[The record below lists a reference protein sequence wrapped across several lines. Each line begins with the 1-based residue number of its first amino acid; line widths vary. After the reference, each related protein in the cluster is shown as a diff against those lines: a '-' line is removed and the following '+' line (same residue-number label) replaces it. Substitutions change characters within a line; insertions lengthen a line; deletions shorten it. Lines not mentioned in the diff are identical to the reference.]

1 MNFTYIVSNLG
12 NYCPVLISFYNVL
25 TPEGISPD
33 IIPNISK
40 SYYVM
45 LQPILSWLGFHMASQ
60 KPISCNNNVVNFCF
74 NTYCK
79 EKKGKI

>member
-1 MNFTYIVSNLG
+1 MSFNSVATYIVSNLG

-40 SYYVM
+40 SYYVTGYSF
-45 LQPILSWLGFHMASQ
+45 IVGFS
-60 KPISCNNNVVNFCF
+60 
-74 NTYCK
+74 Y
-79 EKKGKI
+79 GKSKTNKL